1 VSRRTKTRRRFQTD
15 RIVRTRRERAYTET
29 PGSFDHAP
37 ERLAYGRLAQSD
49 PWDCGKPACGFCNPR
64 DLGRRA
70 REQLQWRVDWK
81 L

>member
-1 VSRRTKTRRRFQTD
+1 VSRRTKTRRRFHSD
-15 RIVRTRRERAYTET
+15 RIVSTRRKRAYAET

-49 PWDCGKPACGFCNPR
+49 PWDCGKPACAICNPR
-64 DLGRRA
+64 DFGRRG
-70 REQLQWRVDWK
+70 RERTQWRIDSE